1 MKTIENVR
9 EEAAMMLAKLHQAQ
23 NDALNNGKNMDV
35 VVEQGEKSVTIKAK
49 VYTEKSRYSYD
60 DKHNFSFS
68 FNTDDTNND
77 ELARLQ
83 AALESPEDEA
93 E

>member
-9 EEAAMMLAKLHQAQ
+9 EEAATMLAKLQKAQ
-23 NDALNNGKNMDV
+23 NEALTNGKNMMLE
-35 VVEQGEKSVTIKAK
+35 VEQGEKSVTIRAK

-60 DKHNFSFS
+60 DKHNFSFT

-83 AALESPEDEA
+83 AALTEA
-93 E
+93 ETEE